1 MGCRA
6 PAPAVDDT
14 VRLKLAD
21 MSVLRISI
29 FPLPSVILYPGLRLP
44 LHIFEPR
51 YRAMVSDA
59 LARDRLIGMIQPR
72 ADTAEAGSMG
82 LEGRPPLFTVGCL
95 GHIDEVE
102 ALDDGRFNIVLEG
115 EARFRTL
122 RELAVT
128 TPFRQVEAELLP
140 ERADETLASVERA
153 LFEREARDFAAA
165 QGYRVNWEEVTRLDD
180 VSLINGVSQIAPFD
194 AASKQA
200 LLEADGV
207 SERCRLLVQ
216 LMQFY
221 GRRDGDDG
229 RATLQ

>member
-1 MGCRA
+1 MPGHRRYL
-6 PAPAVDDT
+6 T
-14 VRLKLAD
+14 LAD
-21 MSVLRISI
+21 LPDIIPV
-29 FPLPSVILYPGLRLP
+29 FPLSGGLVFPRADLP
-44 LHIFEPR
+44 LNIFEPR

-59 LARDRLIGMIQPR
+59 LARDRRIGMIQPQR
-72 ADTAEAGSMG
+72 GDDGA
-82 LEGRPPLFTVGCL
+82 LFSVGCL

-102 ALDDGRFNIVLEG
+102 ALDDGRFNIMLAG
-115 EARFRTL
+115 EARFRIQ
-122 RELAVT
+122 RELPVT

-140 ERADETLASVERA
+140 ERDNEALASVERA
-153 LFEREARDFAAA
+153 LFEREARRFADA
-165 QGYRVNWEEVTRLDD
+165 QGYGVNWEEVTRLDD

-216 LMQFY
+216 LMQFF
-221 GRRDGDDG
+221 GRRDGDDN